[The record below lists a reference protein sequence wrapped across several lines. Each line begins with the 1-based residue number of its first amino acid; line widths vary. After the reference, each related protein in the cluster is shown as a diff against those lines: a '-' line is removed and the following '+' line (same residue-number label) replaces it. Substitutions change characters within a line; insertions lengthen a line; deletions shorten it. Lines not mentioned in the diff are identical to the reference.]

1 MQSISRDALRE
12 AIVMA
17 AEHEGAEIRFVE
29 HDQLWICASQ
39 LQLRANLD
47 STVDGWVRLSSE
59 SLALLFRQV
68 ELARLSAPFV
78 EKLQRYLQTRV

>member
-1 MQSISRDALRE
+1 M
-12 AIVMA
+12 
-17 AEHEGAEIRFVE
+17 
-29 HDQLWICASQ
+29 
-39 LQLRANLD
+39 
-47 STVDGWVRLSSE
+47 DGWVRLSSE